1 MAIFSVHTEY
11 NITHSLM
18 SELSWAADNIHF
30 HKEPIISGKS
40 INDHAVAC
48 FIYNLKKKTRFFYYN
63 IQMDGR
69 AFHKKIKIFFV
80 CECVNNSLNIGP
92 ADQ

>member
-1 MAIFSVHTEY
+1 
-11 NITHSLM
+11 M

-40 INDHAVAC
+40 INDHAIAC

-80 CECVNNSLNIGP
+80 CECVNNSLNIGS

>member
-1 MAIFSVHTEY
+1 
-11 NITHSLM
+11 M
-18 SELSWAADNIHF
+18 SELSGAADNIHF

-40 INDHAVAC
+40 MNDHAIAC

-80 CECVNNSLNIGP
+80 CECVNNSLNIGS